1 MTHWQFSA
9 PVQWHGKGFL
19 LSFDFPGAWLVLLH
33 FDNGE
38 RKPWYRRTER
48 PYRFRRWF
56 FRKGKGRFQNIA
68 NVLSPE
74 VRLYVISGFSPF
86 PEKIL
91 VPMDVRLLR
100 VREPEA
106 QIQDIQPVKPSL
118 PVCILNPRILTNKPS
133 LASKIPALQI
143 RDLAAGCRQSFSD
156 NLKQDFLSFQEKN
169 QTSSR

>member
-1 MTHWQFSA
+1 MTQWQFSA
-9 PVQWHGKGFL
+9 PVQWHGKGFSL
-19 LSFDFPGAWLVLLH
+19 AFDFPGAWLVLLN

-68 NVLSPE
+68 NFLNPE
-74 VRLYVISGFSPF
+74 IKLYVFRGFSPF
-86 PEKIL
+86 PEKII

-106 QIQDIQPVKPSL
+106 QIQDMQPVKPSL
-118 PVCILNPRILTNKPS
+118 PVSVLRPFIRSSKPS
-133 LASKIPALQI
+133 LAARTPALQI
-143 RDLAAGCRQSFSD
+143 RDLTAGLSHSFAESL
-156 NLKQDFLSFQEKN
+156 NQDFLSFKEKN

>member
-1 MTHWQFSA
+1 MTQWQFSA
-9 PVQWHGKGFL
+9 PVQWHGKGFS

-38 RKPWYRRTER
+38 RKAWYRRTER

-56 FRKGKGRFQNIA
+56 FRKGKSRFQNIA

-74 VRLYVISGFSPF
+74 VRLYVFRGFSPF

-106 QIQDIQPVKPSL
+106 QIQDMQPVKPSL
-118 PVCILNPRILTNKPS
+118 PVSVLRPFIRNSKPS
-133 LASKIPALQI
+133 LAFRTPALQI
-143 RDLAAGCRQSFSD
+143 RDLTAGLSQSFSES
-156 NLKQDFLSFQEKN
+156 LKQDFLSFKEKK